1 MPAQALECLCIAK
14 ESTIM
19 TGFFTELARYFAYL
33 WDALTRALA
42 LDPTVFQFVE
52 DYPRSAWLVVGIAFL
67 AGVSTLLGHSAVLF
81 INRVRRSRFVISLIV
96 NGLVYIISYAVW
108 GLVVWLAG
116 RLLFQVD
123 PPLGQFLRIMG
134 LSTAPLVFGFFI
146 LIPWMGPFV
155 GKVLNVWSFLI
166 LLAIVEFQFGI
177 GFWGALIVVGLGWL
191 ASLAL
196 NNTIGKPIVAM
207 RNRLFRLVTG
217 SNLDATAEDILLH
230 FGSSEQAPNQQ
241 SAVEGGA
248 K

>member
-1 MPAQALECLCIAK
+1 
-14 ESTIM
+14 M
-19 TGFFTELARYFAYL
+19 TGFFTELGRYFVYL
-33 WDALTRALA
+33 WRALTHSLS
-42 LDPTVFQFVE
+42 LDPQVFQLVE
-52 DYPRSAWLVVGIAFL
+52 DYPQAVWVVVGIVFL

-81 INRVRRSRFVISLIV
+81 INRVRKSRFVISLLV

-108 GLVVWLAG
+108 GFVVWLAG

-166 LLAIVEFQFGI
+166 LLAIVEFQFKI

-196 NNTIGKPIVAM
+196 NNTIGRPIIAL

-217 SNLDATAEDILLH
+217 SNLDATAEDILIN
-230 FGSSEQAPNQQ
+230 FGSTEQAP
-241 SAVEGGA
+241 SRPAAVEGGA

>member
-1 MPAQALECLCIAK
+1 
-14 ESTIM
+14 M
-19 TGFFTELARYFAYL
+19 TGFFSELARYFGYL
-33 WDALTRALA
+33 WGALTHALA
-42 LDPTVFQFVE
+42 LDPKVFQFVE
-52 DYPRSAWLVVGIAFL
+52 DYPQAAWVVIGIVFL
-67 AGVSTLLGHSAVLF
+67 AGVSTLFGHSAVLF

-108 GLVVWLAG
+108 GFVVWLAG

-166 LLAIVEFQFGI
+166 LLAIVEFQFKI
-177 GFWGALIVVGLGWL
+177 GFWGALIVVGLGWV

-196 NNTIGKPIVAM
+196 NNTIGKPVIAL
-207 RNRLFRLVTG
+207 RNKLFRLVTG
-217 SNLDATAEDILLH
+217 SNLDATAEDILIR
-230 FGSSEQAPNQQ
+230 FGSSEQPSNQQ
-241 SAVEGGA
+241 TTVEGGA